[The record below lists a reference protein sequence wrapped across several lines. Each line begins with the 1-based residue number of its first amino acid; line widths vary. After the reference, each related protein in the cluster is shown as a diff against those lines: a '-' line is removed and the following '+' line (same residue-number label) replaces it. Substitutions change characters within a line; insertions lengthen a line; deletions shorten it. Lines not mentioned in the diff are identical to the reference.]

1 MTRIADG
8 GMVLAR
14 GPARFDVSATTRL
27 ALGSSGAPSGQTA
40 RKVGPGRIA
49 HQIRQDVWR
58 ALRHLRG
65 FRPVVAVT
73 PVAGGL
79 EVVAGGA
86 VEGALPPNA
95 AARIADVL
103 EDPANRARWLAH
115 AGKPRARGTPEK
127 RQAGRAAR

>member
-1 MTRIADG
+1 MSRGHWHMVRIADG
-8 GMVLAR
+8 GVVLAR

-27 ALGSSGAPSGQTA
+27 ALGPSGGASGAPSGQTA
-40 RKVGPGRIA
+40 RQVRPG
-49 HQIRQDVWR
+49 R

-115 AGKPRARGTPEK
+115 AGKPRAGGNAGGN
-127 RQAGRAAR
+127 AGRVAR